1 MRIAVLADIH
11 GNAEALEA
19 VVADLE
25 REAPDEVVNLGDC
38 LSGPLWP
45 ERTATILRSLG
56 WPTVRGNHDRVV
68 AAGNVSPANRTDHFT
83 QNDLSA
89 ESLAWL
95 RALPATLELDGG
107 AVLLCHG
114 TPTRDDVYLTEEVAG
129 ESTRLAA
136 EQDIAARLG
145 ETAAGLVCCGHTHI
159 PRLVHLAACG
169 RTVLNPG
176 SVGLP
181 GYADEAPTPHRVE
194 TGSPHARYAMVER
207 RPEGWRFEM
216 KSIMYDWESAARE
229 AERNGR
235 PDWARPLRTG
245 FYGPLA

>member
-19 VVADLE
+19 VIADLE
-25 REAPDEVVNLGDC
+25 REAPDEIVNLGDC

-45 ERTATILRSLG
+45 ERTAQILRGLG

-68 AAGNVSPANRTDHFT
+68 AAGNVPAGNRTDHFT
-83 QNDLSA
+83 ANDLSP

-95 RALPATLELDGG
+95 QALPATLDLDGG

-114 TPTRDDVYLTEEVAG
+114 TPTRDNVYLTEDIAG
-129 ESTRLAA
+129 DSTRLAA
-136 EQDIAARLG
+136 EEDIAGRLG

-159 PRLVHLAACG
+159 PRLIRLPDCG
-169 RTVLNPG
+169 RTILNPG

-181 GYADEAPTPHRVE
+181 GYSDDTPTPHKVE
-194 TGSPHARYAMVER
+194 TGSPHARYAILER
-207 RPEGWRFEM
+207 ATQGWRFEM
-216 KSIMYDWESAARE
+216 KSITYDWERAARE

-245 FYGPLA
+245 FYGPLS

>member
-19 VVADLE
+19 VIADLG
-25 REAPDEVVNLGDC
+25 RTVPDKVVNLGDC

-45 ERTATILRSLG
+45 ERTAKLLRELD

-68 AAGNVSPANRTDHFT
+68 AVGNVPAANRTDHFT

-95 RALPATLELDGG
+95 RALPATLELDDG
-107 AVLLCHG
+107 AILLCHG
-114 TPTRDDVYLTEEVAG
+114 TPARDDVYLTEEVAG

-136 EQDIAARLG
+136 EPDIAARLG
-145 ETAAGLVCCGHTHI
+145 DTAARLVCCGHTHI
-159 PRLVHLAACG
+159 PRLVRLPGCG

-181 GYADEAPTPHRVE
+181 GYSDDTPAPHKVE
-194 TGSPHARYAMVER
+194 TGSPHARYAIID
-207 RPEGWRFEM
+207 GDAGDWRFEM
-216 KSIMYDWESAARE
+216 RAIAYDWERAARE
-229 AERNGR
+229 AENNGR
-235 PDWARPLRTG
+235 PDWGRSLRTG
-245 FYGPLA
+245 FYGPLS

>member
-19 VVADLE
+19 VIADFG
-25 REAPDEVVNLGDC
+25 RAAPDRVVNLGDC

-45 ERTATILRSLG
+45 ERTAKILRALD

-68 AAGNVSPANRTDHFT
+68 AAGNVPAGNRTDSFT
-83 QNDLSA
+83 ENDLSA
-89 ESLAWL
+89 ESLEWL
-95 RALPATLELDGG
+95 RALPPVLEPDGG
-107 AVLLCHG
+107 ILLCHG
-114 TPTRDDVYLTEEVAG
+114 TPTRDDVYLTEEIVG
-129 ESTRLAA
+129 ETTRMAA
-136 EQDIAARLG
+136 QETIAERLGDTAAR
-145 ETAAGLVCCGHTHI
+145 LVCCGHTHV
-159 PRLVHLAACG
+159 PRLVRLPGCG

-181 GYADEAPTPHRVE
+181 GYSDNAPVPHRIE
-194 TGSPHARYAMVER
+194 TGSPHARYAII
-207 RPEGWRFEM
+207 EGEAGDWRFEM
-216 KSIMYDWESAARE
+216 RAVAYDWERAARE

-245 FYGPLA
+245 FHGPLS